1 MATQPTTAADR
12 PRLRVAMQAVEIDR
26 YRPAEGQVFDDRQQV
41 GEGSVALVDLI
52 RRWKCAEDPQSP
64 GEGDADW

>member
-1 MATQPTTAADR
+1 
-12 PRLRVAMQAVEIDR
+12 MQAVEIDR